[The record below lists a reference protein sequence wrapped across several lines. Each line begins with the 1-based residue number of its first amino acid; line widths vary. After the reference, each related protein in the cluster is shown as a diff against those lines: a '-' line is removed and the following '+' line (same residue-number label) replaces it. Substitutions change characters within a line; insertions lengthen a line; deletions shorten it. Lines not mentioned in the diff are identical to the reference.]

1 MFKTF
6 GNLATLM
13 RQASS
18 MGGKMN
24 GINDQ
29 LKGQRVLGT
38 AGGGMVTVEA
48 NGLGDVLKVSID
60 NTLVDSRDAELM
72 EDLCAAATNQALAK
86 ARQLHA
92 EAMQSLTADFDMPQL
107 TDAISKMV
115 GNSDEES

>member
-1 MFKTF
+1 
-6 GNLATLM
+6 
-13 RQASS
+13 
-18 MGGKMN
+18 
-24 GINDQ
+24 
-29 LKGQRVLGT
+29 
-38 AGGGMVTVEA
+38 
-48 NGLGDVLKVSID
+48 
-60 NTLVDSRDAELM
+60 M